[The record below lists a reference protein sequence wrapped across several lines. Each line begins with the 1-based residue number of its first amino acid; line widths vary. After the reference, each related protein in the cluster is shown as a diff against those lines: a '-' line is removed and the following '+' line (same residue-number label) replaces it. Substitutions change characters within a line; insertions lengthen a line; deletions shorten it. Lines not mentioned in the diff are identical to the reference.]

1 MIESYWFSLIPLE
14 KKCVCQKN
22 KQLNIIQEAE
32 LMVDCPLSA
41 SPGEGLA
48 SKTIEICNACSL
60 NLHGTT
66 NSGYDTK
73 LIESKLHFCASL
85 SVVI

>member
-1 MIESYWFSLIPLE
+1 MPLSKE
-14 KKCVCQKN
+14 QTVKHYSRGRIK
-22 KQLNIIQEAE
+22 
-32 LMVDCPLSA
+32 LMVDCS
-41 SPGEGLA
+41 SSTSTGEGLA

-60 NLHGTT
+60 NFHVT
-66 NSGYDTK
+66 NYSGYDTK